1 VVTADFVLGSVDD
14 LVQINEDG
22 VTAAAQYIGDRLIKD
37 GYTPRTWHTHPLH
50 LCPPEPYDPTH
61 PGTLATLNWIFLIS
75 SLNFNFW
82 SQYDGTDCCY
92 GVEWREGWGSE
103 HHVVHTGYW
112 SLVAALDRALEEGIP
127 ITDPMFYASEE
138 RCPDSLIEHV
148 FRAAPQAIEG
158 IPLLRERIAIMRE
171 VGAILCA
178 EFGGSFQG
186 FIEAFQRR
194 YNYDASGLQL
204 AQMVTDTFPSFR
216 DEHWFEGRQ
225 IFFWKRAQIL
235 TAETWAAFSPT
246 PAGGTEPHPLFPR
259 GIAQLTMFADYR
271 VPQVLH
277 HLRLLTYAPALMRK
291 LRAREMFA
299 SGVSREEIAIRAAS
313 IVAVERVAAALR
325 AAADGGED
333 RAVSSVLIDFFLWD
347 LAKRIE
353 VGEDR
358 IEGVKTQPMLP
369 AHRTRSIWY

>member
-1 VVTADFVLGSVDD
+1 
-14 LVQINEDG
+14 
-22 VTAAAQYIGDRLIKD
+22 
-37 GYTPRTWHTHPLH
+37 
-50 LCPPEPYDPTH
+50 
-61 PGTLATLNWIFLIS
+61 
-75 SLNFNFW
+75 
-82 SQYDGTDCCY
+82 
-92 GVEWREGWGSE
+92 
-103 HHVVHTGYW
+103 
-112 SLVAALDRALEEGIP
+112 
-127 ITDPMFYASEE
+127 
-138 RCPDSLIEHV
+138 
-148 FRAAPQAIEG
+148 
-158 IPLLRERIAIMRE
+158 
-171 VGAILCA
+171 
-178 EFGGSFQG
+178 
-186 FIEAFQRR
+186 
-194 YNYDASGLQL
+194 
-204 AQMVTDTFPSFR
+204 
-216 DEHWFEGRQ
+216 
-225 IFFWKRAQIL
+225 
-235 TAETWAAFSPT
+235 
-246 PAGGTEPHPLFPR
+246 
-259 GIAQLTMFADYR
+259 MFADYR